1 MSSVGHTS
9 CEQWHWGVQRRGRTF
24 HGAVSLFEEGWEAET
39 VGTCSVSPFFF
50 FLTITPCLCIF
61 SQDLPSVKRHAD
73 LDK

>member
-50 FLTITPCLCIF
+50 FNHHPLPLHLLSGSPLCE
-61 SQDLPSVKRHAD
+61 KAR
-73 LDK
+73 